1 MASRIKWWINGI
13 AAFIFIM
20 LCIIYLLIRPIITQ
34 YLEPVIKD
42 AAGERI
48 NGTLTWTMMDLD
60 PNYDLSFTDLELK
73 DAKGEVVFK
82 SPLWRS
88 DGLLLRCITM
98 PSKTAASLMS

>member
-1 MASRIKWWINGI
+1 MVDQWYRS
-13 AAFIFIM
+13 
-20 LCIIYLLIRPIITQ
+20 IYFHHALYHLSADPSDHHTESGTRHQ
-34 YLEPVIKD
+34 D

-82 SPLWRS
+82 SP
-88 DGLLLRCITM
+88 
-98 PSKTAASLMS
+98 SLAIG